1 MESIFLLSALSRNPC
16 LQPGLCFSLLECRY
30 HLPDVL
36 LGCEMN
42 RADGTVTAVLL
53 QGDLEPL
60 GDCSIRGLCGPG
72 VSALMN
78 VGVTTP

>member
-53 QGDLEPL
+53 QGDL
-60 GDCSIRGLCGPG
+60 
-72 VSALMN
+72 
-78 VGVTTP
+78 